1 MGNMFPLDLY
11 NYFEIAAFVISLI
24 CWLKLRRTNLQWLM
38 PYLFF
43 MLIVELTGRYIG
55 RELKGPIGWIFNISV
70 PIEYLFFSFLYYIN
84 YTNKFYK
91 RIAFGFIVCFSIFV
105 FAYSIIESIENFHPV
120 YLKIGSITMIV
131 FSCFYLAEI
140 LRIGTII
147 NPLKIPMFWIACGLL
162 LFNAGE
168 FISNFLMDF
177 LFKNQSNWAKM
188 FRLVNNNLI
197 VVLYSC
203 ISVAIIIA
211 SWARREKV

>member
-1 MGNMFPLDLY
+1 MFPLDLY
-11 NYFEIAAFVISLI
+11 NYFEIAAVLICLI
-24 CWLKLRRTNLQWLM
+24 CWFKLKKTNLKWII
-38 PYLFF
+38 PYLLFIV
-43 MLIVELTGRYIG
+43 IVELTGRYIG

-84 YTNKFYK
+84 YKSEVYK
-91 RIAFGFIVCFSIFV
+91 KISFGFIVCFTLFV
-105 FAYSIIESIENFHPV
+105 LVYSIVKSIENFHPI
-120 YLKIGSITMIV
+120 YLKIGSITMII

-177 LFKNQSNWAKM
+177 LFKNKANWGKM

-203 ISVAIIIA
+203 ISIAIIIA
-211 SWARREKV
+211 SWAHREKD